1 MMFLWL
7 PFLFLV
13 PLAMFWMMRSGN
25 GDGVGVGCCGMSHV
39 GHGQGDTTGQ
49 SPSGPDPT
57 EIARQRLARGE
68 ITTSEYEEIRRLV
81 G

>member
-7 PFLFLV
+7 PLLFLI
-13 PLAMFWMMRSGN
+13 PLAMMWMMRSGSS
-25 GDGVGVGCCGMSHV
+25 GGMGGCGMTHAGNAHASTA
-39 GHGQGDTTGQ
+39 GDE
-49 SPSGPDPT
+49 PNPI

-68 ITTSEYEEIRRLV
+68 ITTAQFEEIRRVL

>member
-7 PFLFLV
+7 PFLFLI

-25 GDGVGVGCCGMSHV
+25 GGGMGCCGMNHAGNS
-39 GHGQGDTTGQ
+39 QT
-49 SPSGPDPT
+49 PSAGGPDPI

-68 ITTSEYEEIRRLV
+68 INSAQFEEIRRAIS
-81 G
+81 

>member
-13 PLAMFWMMRSGN
+13 PLAMLWMMRS
-25 GDGVGVGCCGMSHV
+25 DTDMHVV
-39 GHGQGDTTGQ
+39 GHGGRAVTPTTG
-49 SPSGPDPT
+49 GPDPI

-68 ITTSEYEEIRRLV
+68 ISTSEYEEIRHAI

>member
-7 PFLFLV
+7 PFLLLC
-13 PLAMFWMMRSGN
+13 PLAMFLMMRW
-25 GDGVGVGCCGMSHV
+25 GMDHGAHSSNT
-39 GHGQGDTTGQ
+39 GHAQTPVAG
-49 SPSGPDPT
+49 GPDPI

-68 ITTSEYEEIRRLV
+68 ITTAQYEDVRRII